1 MKKSTSNSP
10 LIWLTIGIP
19 FVAFVA
25 MLFTYAVNVPW
36 MDDIDVYPDFL
47 GKFVAATSTNQQ
59 LWLLFKPNNE
69 HRVVYAKLM
78 NLAHY
83 YVTGT
88 LNMRTLTILSN
99 STLLGILWILWR
111 VVKEQKLA
119 PIYFLPIPFLL
130 LQPQYYLTSLWT
142 ITGFQYQPVVFF
154 GLLGMYLL
162 TKSSKIALG
171 AAILAVIFDSFT
183 MSNGM
188 FYWVAGLI
196 ILWLQGSY
204 KRSAIWGVFMVI
216 TINVYFLNFDNG
228 ANQQGFTYF
237 AQHPHESFLGFFTH
251 LGGSFD
257 FFNTLDIVKR
267 AILPTIT
274 GFLLVGIIAYWLVSM
289 VLFSTQKPF
298 VWLSLPHHTT
308 LGKLQDRLKESQSNY
323 VILGGTIFLLINA
336 LVIAILRPRFGFDV
350 MIVGNYK
357 IYPAMFLVMTY
368 LVIITS
374 WQRVQTNT
382 LFLYG
387 FITASILFNGLSYAK
402 FLPEV
407 HERRKDLLVRM
418 YNQQYNKIGLGPQ
431 IHSPFYDYVN
441 TAMDNV
447 VAKGIY
453 HYPEGFYSDMSNQLH
468 ERLENQPRIVA
479 TVRKTDA
486 GMLIQNETLSNS
498 RGLNDGNYILLKSS
512 KHTYLWYE
520 KHPNYFRVPT
530 GCSVLLPNKTF
541 EPDTYQ
547 IGIVH
552 VEGTKKEI
560 YTTHQT
566 VTIVE

>member
-1 MKKSTSNSP
+1 MKKLISNP
-10 LIWLTIGIP
+10 TLVWLAIGVP
-19 FVAFVA
+19 FIAFVV

-47 GKFVAATSTNQQ
+47 GKFLAATSVNEK

-69 HRVVYAKLM
+69 HRVVYAKLI

-83 YVTGT
+83 YLTGS

-142 ITGFQYQPVVFF
+142 ITGFQYQPVIFF

-162 TKSSKIALG
+162 TRNSKFALAGAIA
-171 AAILAVIFDSFT
+171 AVIFDSVT

-196 ILWLQGSY
+196 ILWLQGRY
-204 KRSAIWGVFMVI
+204 KDSAIWGGFMLI
-216 TINVYFLNFDNG
+216 TIKGYFLNFDNG
-228 ANQQGFTYF
+228 ANQQGFAYF

-257 FFNTLDIVKR
+257 FFNTLGIVKR
-267 AILPTIT
+267 AIIPTLAGVI
-274 GFLLVGIIAYWLVSM
+274 LVSIIGYWLIAF
-289 VLFSTQKPF
+289 VLFSKQKPF
-298 VWLSLPHHTT
+298 SWLSLKHQSKLGT
-308 LGKLQDRLKESQSNY
+308 LQHRLEAHRSNY

-336 LVIAILRPRFGFDV
+336 LVIAVLRPRFGFDV

-357 IYPAMFLVMTY
+357 VYPAMFLVMAY
-368 LVIITS
+368 LVVITS
-374 WQRVQTNT
+374 WQRAQTSS

-387 FITASILFNGLSYAK
+387 LITASILFNGLSYIK

-407 HERRKDLLVRM
+407 HERRKDLLVRV
-418 YNQQYNKIGLGPQ
+418 YNHQHNKIGLGPQ

-441 TAMDNV
+441 AAMDRV
-447 VAKGIY
+447 VSKGIY
-453 HYPEGFYSDMSNQLH
+453 HYPTGFYSDMDTQLH
-468 ERLENQPRIVA
+468 
-479 TVRKTDA
+479 
-486 GMLIQNETLSNS
+486 ETLSNKPRIDAQITQTDAGVLIQNTTLRNT
-498 RGLNDGNYILLKSS
+498 RGLNDGNYILLKSAN
-512 KHTYLWYE
+512 HTYLWYD
-520 KHPNYFRVPT
+520 KHPNYFRVT
-530 GCSVLLPNKTF
+530 VGCSVLLPPKTI

-547 IGIVH
+547 VGIVH

-560 YTTHQT
+560 YNTQQT
-566 VTIVE
+566 VRIVE